1 MKRVW
6 KKYQPIVE
14 IVVLDKLHILSKRI
28 QNRLGMITESEVNIL
43 DIDEFT
49 MPKFG
54 VMFGTNLCASFDDVE
69 RDKKIELLT
78 LTLYRNLA
86 ISEAMDLSDLLS
98 KKAKTNE
105 VNMLASPQKCKVT
118 IKNKKPIDVVK
129 INHSL
134 KNKKKKLINFTT
146 ISEQVNVDKKLQI
159 QRLKAQYDFLKI
171 DLQFHQERFDEALV
185 EFNKHFA
192 DKLEPRENKSEEV
205 KEEVQREKS
214 VDKIYKKIATKAHPD
229 KKSGSDED
237 FKKLKEMVD
246 TVDLDGLKEMA
257 NQYDVDIEEEMDEV
271 AYQSSIKNLN
281 EEIDRLQKTYAYKW
295 FYGDDVMK
303 QLIEQSILKK

>member
-105 VNMLASPQKCKVT
+105 VNMLPSPQKCKVT
-118 IKNKKPIDVVK
+118 IKNKKPINVVN

-146 ISEQVNVDKKLQI
+146 ISE
-159 QRLKAQYDFLKI
+159 
-171 DLQFHQERFDEALV
+171 
-185 EFNKHFA
+185 
-192 DKLEPRENKSEEV
+192 
-205 KEEVQREKS
+205 
-214 VDKIYKKIATKAHPD
+214 
-229 KKSGSDED
+229 
-237 FKKLKEMVD
+237 
-246 TVDLDGLKEMA
+246 
-257 NQYDVDIEEEMDEV
+257 
-271 AYQSSIKNLN
+271 
-281 EEIDRLQKTYAYKW
+281 
-295 FYGDDVMK
+295 
-303 QLIEQSILKK
+303 